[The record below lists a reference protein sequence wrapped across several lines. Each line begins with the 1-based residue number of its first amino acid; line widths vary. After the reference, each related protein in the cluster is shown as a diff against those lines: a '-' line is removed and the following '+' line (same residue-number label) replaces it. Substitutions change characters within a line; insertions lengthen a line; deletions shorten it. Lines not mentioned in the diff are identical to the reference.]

1 MKIFTAT
8 FKFKGSDGLG
18 YFKDRIYRLNICDG
32 LFVSIYRSK
41 SYRKNKSDGLY
52 IYSNRRTF
60 EDNWEILY
68 RNQINIHGKKIKNRF

>member
-32 LFVSIYRSK
+32 LFVGDCFSSCCH
-41 SYRKNKSDGLY
+41 S
-52 IYSNRRTF
+52 
-60 EDNWEILY
+60 
-68 RNQINIHGKKIKNRF
+68 